1 MAFTEAQ
8 ILEALTVSMSAAY
21 TKGLGAISP
30 QWNRVATQ
38 VPSAGS
44 SNFYG
49 WLKDLPAIKE
59 WLTTRQLVEVGSHG
73 YQILNKT
80 FESSIVIKREDVEDD
95 QIGKYSVISENFGR
109 EAALFPDKNV
119 YGLLAAGFTT
129 LCYDGQNFFD
139 TDHPLDTTPATT
151 FSNVVGDPATD
162 TGAPWFVID
171 DMQVVKPIVFQE
183 RRPFDF
189 QTMNATSEYTWFNN
203 KFAAGVDG
211 RHGYGFGFP
220 QTAIGSKAALDEANF
235 EAAKTTLAKMKKSNG
250 TPIGT
255 MARILVVG
263 PSNEAAA
270 RKLIKREFL
279 DNGQSN
285 IYYNNVEIVVSPYL
299 V

>member
-1 MAFTEAQ
+1 MAFTTAQ

-21 TKGLGAISP
+21 TRGLNTITP
-30 QWNRVATQ
+30 QWDKIATK
-38 VPSAGS
+38 VPSSGS

-49 WLKDLPAIKE
+49 WLKDLPGIVE
-59 WLTTRQLVEVGSHG
+59 WTGPRMLVELGSHG
-73 YQILNKT
+73 YQIQNKT
-80 FESSIVIKREDVEDD
+80 YEASITIKREDVEDD
-95 QIGKYSVISENFGR
+95 QIGKYSVVSEGFGK
-109 EAALFPDKNV
+109 EAALFPDQNC
-119 YGLLAAGFTT
+119 YGLLAAGFST

-139 TDHPLDTTPATT
+139 TDHPLETTPATT
-151 FSNVVGDPATD
+151 FSNVVGDPLTD
-162 TGAPWFVID
+162 TGNPWFLID
-171 DMQVVKPIVFQE
+171 DTQVVKPIVFQD

-235 EAAKTTLAKMKKSNG
+235 EAAKTKLANMKKSNG

-255 MARILVVG
+255 MARVLVVG

-279 DNGQSN
+279 DNGESN
-285 IYYNNVEIVVSPYL
+285 IYFNNVEIVVSPYL